1 MIILITDLDTVK
13 SDYHQTVIKTFF
25 IKIKMIKKK
34 YRLADEVRIVH
45 LATQR
50 VGVIYQ
56 KVKFKMDE
64 KQQKKLASAIVLK
77 AREECRKKKIDP
89 YIAVGAF
96 IDETIRELS
105 TINSN
110 EKVAEFLV
118 SIAEK

>member
-1 MIILITDLDTVK
+1 
-13 SDYHQTVIKTFF
+13 
-25 IKIKMIKKK
+25 
-34 YRLADEVRIVH
+34 
-45 LATQR
+45 
-50 VGVIYQ
+50 
-56 KVKFKMDE
+56 MDE
-64 KQQKKLASAIVLK
+64 KRQKKLASALVLK

-118 SIAEK
+118 SIAGKVKLGMYKNKKST